1 MRKYLIAGLL
11 IWMPLGVTV
20 LVINFLITSFDQVL
34 LLLPPE
40 YRPDNL
46 LGFHIPGLGLLMSL
60 IVIFSTGIIVANYFG
75 GHLVRFWEGLLSKI
89 PLVRSIYSAVK
100 QVTEAFVGSE
110 QSFQKAYLVE
120 YPRRG
125 TWTIAFQT
133 SSRIGEA
140 QMKTGL
146 SQVVSI
152 FVPTTPN
159 PTSGFFLMVPEH
171 DLIPLDMTVEQ
182 ALKMVISG
190 GVVVPD
196 FPPESAEPIAP
207 ADNNTS
213 AKHPAVAATQ
223 TTQVTKEV

>member
-11 IWMPLGVTV
+11 VWLPLVVTV
-20 LVINFLITSFDQVL
+20 VVINFLVNSFDQVL
-34 LLLPPE
+34 LLLPPQ
-40 YRPDNL
+40 YRPDSL
-46 LGFHIPGLGLLMSL
+46 IGFHVPGLGLLISL
-60 IVIFSTGIIVANYFG
+60 LVIVVTGVIAANYFG
-75 GHLVRFWEGLLSKI
+75 ERLVDLWERGLGRI

-120 YPRRG
+120 YPRIG

-133 SSRIGEA
+133 SNKMGEA
-140 QMKTGL
+140 QCKTGL
-146 SQVVSI
+146 SHAVNV

-159 PTSGFFLMVPEH
+159 PTSGFFLMVSEQ

-196 FPPESAEPIAP
+196 VGDHSCQHGKMI
-207 ADNNTS
+207 
-213 AKHPAVAATQ
+213 
-223 TTQVTKEV
+223 KEDKA